1 MQSVENQGN
10 QHFITYIVSQT
21 MPNTYVRCS
30 VNDMLYEFDLSERFF
45 HVPLQDDCVNNITFT
60 SVSESSSANFTC
72 RPFMLWYKRKRSVQ
86 RVSLWTS
93 PQRRDFFTGFL
104 HLGPIRF
111 GQTCK
116 TSFGFYINADGEE
129 GMQFTRPLYHDAKK
143 AHATTMVGYSYFQ
156 KDDNRYFFKRQTL
169 ACKHLQYK
177 QDAWCVIYSKQPY
190 SIDWD
195 QEQKDNKPHIVYRMV
210 NDLKIDQKN
219 ETVYYLFDNKKIP
232 ANKVYWCRRI
242 NNIYDWLT
250 SFHALYTLN
259 TIDES
264 VPMLGTDTD
273 KYL

>member
-1 MQSVENQGN
+1 
-10 QHFITYIVSQT
+10 
-21 MPNTYVRCS
+21 
-30 VNDMLYEFDLSERFF
+30 MLYEFDLSERFF

-93 PQRRDFFTGFL
+93 PQKRDFFTGFL

-111 GQTCK
+111 GQTLK

-129 GMQFTRPLYHDAKK
+129 GMQFTPDW
-143 AHATTMVGYSYFQ
+143 TTNKHGWSYFQ
-156 KDDNRYFFKRQTL
+156 MADNRYFFNRRSL

-195 QEQKDNKPHIVYRMV
+195 QEQKDNKRHIVYRMV